1 MITATAHLLGVAR
14 ATDNSPEGVHPP
26 DPPDEALM
34 ARLSSGDAAALS
46 TLYNRYGDIVYS
58 TSLRVLRDVHLAE
71 DVSQEVFLGLWRQ
84 PDKYASGKGS
94 FVTWLLSVTRN
105 RAVDWLRRRRRRFRY
120 ETASPEQME
129 IELPAGE
136 THDPALTVQMLDQ
149 RRAMKTARA
158 CLPLRQRRAIELAYF
173 GGFTNREVALLEGA
187 PLGTVKTRIRLGM
200 MRLRE
205 EFSPSM
211 ESKTV
216 PVVCE
221 RGSAV

>member
-1 MITATAHLLGVAR
+1 MVTATAYLPVVAR
-14 ATDNSPEGVHPP
+14 ATDGSPASVRPP

-34 ARLSSGDAAALS
+34 AQLSSGDAAALS

-58 TSLRVLRDVHLAE
+58 TALRVLRDVHLAE

-84 PDKYASGKGS
+84 PDKYAAEKGR

-129 IELPAGE
+129 IEIPTGE
-136 THDPALTVQMLDQ
+136 SHDPALTAQLLDQ
-149 RRAMKTARA
+149 RRAVMAALA

-173 GGFTNREVALLEGA
+173 GGFTNREVALHEGA

-205 EFSPSM
+205 EFRPRT
-211 ESKTV
+211 EPKTE
-216 PVVCE
+216 PLVCE
-221 RGSAV
+221 RESVV